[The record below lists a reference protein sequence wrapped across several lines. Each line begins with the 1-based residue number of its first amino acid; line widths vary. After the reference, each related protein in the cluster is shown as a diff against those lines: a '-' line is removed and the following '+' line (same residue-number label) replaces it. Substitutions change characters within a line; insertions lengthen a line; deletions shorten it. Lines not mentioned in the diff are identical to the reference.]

1 MEIVTGDPAP
11 TVKRDEAVRLLRE
24 MAAVVRTLL
33 GAPAPATSVAPPAP
47 SIAPAARPDP
57 APVTPPVAPAPPPLA
72 GLPVPSLAVPPLPA
86 PSPTAY
92 PADPE
97 ERRSLAALQ
106 EIAFLDE

>member
-11 TVKRDEAVRLLRE
+11 TVERDEAVRLLHE

-33 GAPAPATSVAPPAP
+33 GAPAPTTAAAAPAVPPAPPAHV
-47 SIAPAARPDP
+47 P
-57 APVTPPVAPAPPPLA
+57 APVTPPPVAPPAAPAPPPLA
-72 GLPVPSLAVPPLPA
+72 GLPVPSLAVPPLPV
-86 PSPTAY
+86 PQP
-92 PADPE
+92 DPE